1 MKRNIKVTIGLCVKN
16 AEATVGQAID
26 SILMQDFPLE
36 LMEPIIVDGY
46 SEDRT
51 LDVIRSKLKGSK
63 MEYRIFRERKGLG
76 HARQVVVDN
85 ARGEFIVWV
94 DADMILSKD
103 FVRKQVSFMESHPKV
118 GIAKGQYGIREG
130 NNLIAML
137 EDIEFA
143 INFMYEGEPKVK
155 PLGTSGC
162 IYRVEAIKQVGG
174 FDPYANG
181 PGEDADAEYRVK
193 AAGWSLWVT
202 SAIFY
207 EKRRGTWKSLWDE
220 YFWHGKG
227 GVYIFEKNR
236 KIINIYR
243 MWPPVALISELLR
256 VPIAYKLTRKT
267 VALLLLFHYIFKR
280 IAWVLGFIDGK
291 IARRSKLFKKAKCN
305 LITLNN
311 L

>member
-1 MKRNIKVTIGLCVKN
+1 MKHNIKVTIGLCAKN
-16 AEATVGQAID
+16 AEATIGHAID
-26 SILMQDFPLE
+26 SIIMQDFPHK
-36 LMEPIIVDGY
+36 LMELIIVDGY
-46 SEDRT
+46 SKDRT
-51 LDVIRSKLKGSK
+51 LDVVRSKLKGSK
-63 MEYRIFRERKGLG
+63 IEHKIFREKKGLG

-118 GIAKGQYGIREG
+118 GIAKGRYGVHERT
-130 NNLIAML
+130 NLIAML

-143 INFMYEGEPKVK
+143 INFRHEGEPKVR

-162 IYRVEAIKQVGG
+162 IYRVKAIKQVGG
-174 FDPYANG
+174 FDPHANG
-181 PGEDADAEYRVK
+181 PAEDADAEYRIK
-193 AAGWSLWVT
+193 TAGWSLWVT

-207 EKRRGTWKSLWDE
+207 EKRRDTWKSLWNE

-227 GVYIFEKNR
+227 GAYIFEKNR

-256 VPIAYKLTRKT
+256 IPIAYRLTRKAT
-267 VALLLLFHYIFKR
+267 AFLLVFHYIFKR
-280 IAWVLGFIDGK
+280 VAWFLGFIDGK
-291 IARRSKLFKKAKCN
+291 IVRRFKLFKRQSAIN
-305 LITLNN
+305 YDE
-311 L
+311 